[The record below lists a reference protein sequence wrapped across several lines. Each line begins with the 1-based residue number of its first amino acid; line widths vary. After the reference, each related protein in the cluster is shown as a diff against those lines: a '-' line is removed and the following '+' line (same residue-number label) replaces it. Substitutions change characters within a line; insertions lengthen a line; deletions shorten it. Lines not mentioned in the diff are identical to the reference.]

1 MVEAHAVCGRSRGTC
16 DLIFGNGSFSLNKKF
31 SNGFILFFCKDCDMP
46 EDFKVPANRPE
57 SVLVDAIDVASFLN
71 LKRAK
76 PLVVSKG
83 NNDLSP

>member
-1 MVEAHAVCGRSRGTC
+1 MVS
-16 DLIFGNGSFSLNKKF
+16 
-31 SNGFILFFCKDCDMP
+31 LFFGKDCDMP